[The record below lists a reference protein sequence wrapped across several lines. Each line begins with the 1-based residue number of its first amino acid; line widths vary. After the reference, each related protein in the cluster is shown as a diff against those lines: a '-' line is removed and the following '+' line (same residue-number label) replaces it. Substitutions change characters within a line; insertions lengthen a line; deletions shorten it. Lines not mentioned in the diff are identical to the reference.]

1 MARWALLTGPK
12 GSGKSTQA
20 LEVVRQLRD
29 AGLRVEGFVQAG
41 TIDELERKGFDLLRL
56 RDEQRLHLARP
67 GSEEKSG
74 EEAFCSFVFR
84 QSAFDVARSW
94 VLEDGPGADV
104 IVVDEVSKLEAA
116 GKGHHDVIS
125 WGLGRDDVRVMM
137 LCVRA
142 DQLFYVMEKFRLEEE
157 PFAMIE
163 VPAEGPA
170 LREFVEQILAGCAAD
185 QG

>member
-20 LEVVRQLRD
+20 LEVIRQLRES
-29 AGLRVEGFVQAG
+29 GLRVEGFVQAG

-56 RDEQRLHLARP
+56 RNEERLHLARP

-74 EEAFCSFVFR
+74 EEAFCSFLFQ
-84 QSAFDVARSW
+84 QSAFEVACNW

-116 GKGHHDVIS
+116 GKGHHDAIV

-142 DQLFYVMEKFRLEEE
+142 DQLFYVMERFGLEEE

-163 VPAEGPA
+163 VPAEAPA
-170 LREFVEQILAGCAAD
+170 LQQFAEAIRAGCAEG